1 MRTGRLEELS
11 TLLLTLAALAVAGV
25 SIWQRVGRQS
35 RGPPVPMTSN
45 WAAYAF
51 PGNEIGRPTAKVTVI
66 EFSDF
71 QCPYCA
77 KASRALDKLREKYPN
92 DLRIVFRHFP
102 VTMTHEHAFVAAVAS
117 ECAALQG
124 RFKEYHDVLFANQA
138 AIGKTAWTV
147 LAKQA
152 GISDSASFLNC
163 VAREQTR
170 ARVEQDMDA
179 ARSLQIRGTPLLLVN
194 GQHLM
199 TGDSTQI
206 RKVVEAALK

>member
-1 MRTGRLEELS
+1 L
-11 TLLLTLAALAVAGV
+11 TLLLILVALAIAGAA
-25 SIWQRVGRQS
+25 IWQRLGSQS
-35 RGPPVPMTSN
+35 PSPQVPMTSN
-45 WAAYAF
+45 WATYAF
-51 PGNEIGRPTAKVTVI
+51 PGNEIGPATAKVTVL

-77 KASRALDKLREKYPN
+77 KASHALDGLREKYPN

-102 VTMTHEHAFVAAVAS
+102 VRMTHEHAFTAAIAS

-124 RFKEYHDVLFANQA
+124 RFKQYHDVLFANQA
-138 AIGKTAWTV
+138 EIGKTPWSA
-147 LAKQA
+147 LADQA
-152 GISDSASFLNC
+152 GIPDSASFLNC

-170 ARVEQDMDA
+170 GRVEQDMDA